1 MITGIVNADFEAT
14 ISLSICDSKGKIYI
28 QDAII
33 DTGFN
38 GWLSLPPALID
49 QLNLKWK
56 RRGRAILGDGSE
68 CVFNVYEAVVIWD
81 GDYITIP
88 IDEADSE
95 PLVGMSLMEGY
106 QLTVQVFEEGSVEIH
121 KVRSQIL

>member
-1 MITGIVNADFEAT
+1 MITGIVNADFEP
-14 ISLSICDSKGKIYI
+14 IIPLSICGSDGKVYT
-28 QDAII
+28 QDAIV

-38 GWLSLPPALID
+38 GWLSLPPDLIAELD
-49 QLNLKWK
+49 LKWK

-68 CVFNVYEAVVIWD
+68 CVFNVYEAVLVWD
-81 GDYITIP
+81 GNFLTIP

-106 QLTVQVFEEGSVEIH
+106 QLMVQVFEGGYVELS
-121 KVRSQIL
+121 KVATV

>member
-1 MITGIVNADFEAT
+1 MISGIVNADFEPV
-14 ISLSICDSKGKIYI
+14 IPLSICGSDGKVYT
-28 QDAII
+28 QDAIV

-38 GWLSLPPALID
+38 GWLSLPRDLIT

-68 CVFNVYEAVVIWD
+68 CVFNVYEAVLVWD
-81 GDYITIP
+81 GNFLTIP

-106 QLTVQVFEEGSVEIH
+106 QLMVQVFEGGRVELS
-121 KVRSQIL
+121 KVNTV